1 MRRHWSGITACRL
14 AAGFGA
20 ALLAGA
26 LSAAPARVEA
36 IRVAEYDARTR
47 VVIELDQNRSH
58 SLLVLDHQP
67 RVVVDISSSTL
78 HASLPERGR
87 GIVRRMR
94 HARHQDGELRMVFDL
109 RAPATASSVAI
120 AASRPGEGHRIV
132 VDIFSSRGDAD
143 APAKAKR
150 NPGCARCPDCDRPG
164 PRRQGSWRHRT
175 ERLVREKPWF

>member
-1 MRRHWSGITACRL
+1 M

-58 SLLVLDHQP
+58 RLLVLDHQP

-94 HARHQDGELRMVFDL
+94 HAR
-109 RAPATASSVAI
+109 P
-120 AASRPGEGHRIV
+120 
-132 VDIFSSRGDAD
+132 
-143 APAKAKR
+143 
-150 NPGCARCPDCDRPG
+150 
-164 PRRQGSWRHRT
+164 
-175 ERLVREKPWF
+175 ERFVRENRGFRYFPEAGPAY